1 MKIESW
7 LRIESKFN
15 KCNYYLPPL
24 LPSPNQKKKKK
35 SHEYISSRYCMK

>member
-15 KCNYYLPPL
+15 KCIYYLPPL
-24 LPSPNQKKKKK
+24 LPSPTQKKKI
-35 SHEYISSRYCMK
+35 SHEYFSSR

>member
-15 KCNYYLPPL
+15 KCIYYLPPL
-24 LPSPNQKKKKK
+24 LLSPNQKKKI
-35 SHEYISSRYCMK
+35 SHEYFSSR

>member
-15 KCNYYLPPL
+15 KGIYYLPPL
-24 LPSPNQKKKKK
+24 LPSPNQKKKKNLMN
-35 SHEYISSRYCMK
+35 ILAQDIA

>member
-15 KCNYYLPPL
+15 KGIYYLPPL
-24 LPSPNQKKKKK
+24 LPSPNQKKKK
-35 SHEYISSRYCMK
+35 SHEYFSSRYCLK

>member
-15 KCNYYLPPL
+15 KCIYYLPPL
-24 LPSPNQKKKKK
+24 LPSPTQKKKNLMN
-35 SHEYISSRYCMK
+35 ILAQDIA

>member
-15 KCNYYLPPL
+15 KGIYYLPPL
-24 LPSPNQKKKKK
+24 LPSPNQKKKK
-35 SHEYISSRYCMK
+35 HLMNILAQDIA